1 MNNLIA
7 VTIGDINGVGL
18 DIILKLWKKKDYRN
32 FVIFSNFT
40 LLKKKI
46 ENYNSHIKINIVNN
60 NKNKLVFNKFKINV
74 FNYDAKSN
82 VINTY
87 LSLKFAHKLCL
98 EKKFVGILTLPLRKD
113 LIIKNINKNFTG
125 HTEFFQSL
133 EKKYSSNML
142 LIYNKIKISTLTTH
156 NPIAK
161 ISKILKQKDF
171 IYNRIISLN
180 DTLKN
185 DFNIKEPKLII
196 SGLNPHA
203 GEQGE
208 IGQEEL
214 YLKKT
219 FKKILRKGVKLFGPY
234 SADTLLIR
242 KDIKSYDCVIF
253 MYHDQAL
260 IPFKYIS
267 KYRGVNYTGNLD
279 VIRVSPDHGTAYDLV
294 GTKNYSDLSI
304 KNCFKTIL
312 KINNIRSINAKSK
325 KVS

>member
-1 MNNLIA
+1 M
-7 VTIGDINGVGL
+7 
-18 DIILKLWKKKDYRN
+18 
-32 FVIFSNFT
+32 
-40 LLKKKI
+40 
-46 ENYNSHIKINIVNN
+46 
-60 NKNKLVFNKFKINV
+60 
-74 FNYDAKSN
+74 
-82 VINTY
+82 
-87 LSLKFAHKLCL
+87 SLKFAHKLCL
-98 EKKFVGILTLPLRKD
+98 EKKFIGIITLPLRKD

-125 HTEFFQSL
+125 HTEFFQNL

-161 ISKILKQKDF
+161 ISKILKQKDY
-171 IYNRIISLN
+171 IYNRILSLN
-180 DTLKN
+180 NTLKN

-203 GEQGE
+203 GEKGE
-208 IGQEEL
+208 IGKEEI
-214 YLKKT
+214 YLKNT
-219 FKKILRKGVKLFGPY
+219 FKKISKKGIKLFGPY

-242 KDIKSYDCVIF
+242 KDINSYDCVIF

-294 GTKNYSDLSI
+294 GTKNYLI
-304 KNCFKTIL
+304 HQL
-312 KINNIRSINAKSK
+312 KIVLKQL
-325 KVS
+325 